1 MPNRSYNLKLAL
13 NSYFIYR
20 EKLIRDFVNT
30 FDVDSYNVTFT
41 NFPFCACSEFESETF
56 CKHIFVTHF
65 RHIRTD

>member
-41 NFPFCACSEFESETF
+41 NFPFCTCSEFGLF
-56 CKHIFVTHF
+56 
-65 RHIRTD
+65 